1 MKSNIKIIIL
11 KIISF
16 IIIFFEALFFGLM
29 PNYIDSCKTNQ
40 NCMGYASSFTGGL
53 FLGISLIHILPESI
67 EKYDEIPIS
76 SFFAFITFCFIF
88 YIDKI
93 KLSSKNHHHNSLLEE
108 NLLNKQINNLKEF
121 ENVKENINNIDNN
134 DINYEQIINKNEH
147 QTNQT
152 NFLFLFA
159 LGFHAF
165 FEGISLGASKEY
177 KTLLTMLIGI
187 LADKWAEALS
197 LGITFVKTNIK
208 FKKYLTI
215 IIIFSLISPFGILI
229 GLLATLSESKII
241 EAIFLGI
248 TSGTFIYI
256 SICDVLI
263 EEFIEE
269 ENDKNKSI
277 KFLFFIIG
285 GIFISLISV
294 YEHFFEN
301 K

>member
-1 MKSNIKIIIL
+1 
-11 KIISF
+11 
-16 IIIFFEALFFGLM
+16 
-29 PNYIDSCKTNQ
+29 
-40 NCMGYASSFTGGL
+40 
-53 FLGISLIHILPESI
+53 
-67 EKYDEIPIS
+67 
-76 SFFAFITFCFIF
+76 
-88 YIDKI
+88 
-93 KLSSKNHHHNSLLEE
+93 
-108 NLLNKQINNLKEF
+108 
-121 ENVKENINNIDNN
+121 
-134 DINYEQIINKNEH
+134 
-147 QTNQT
+147 
-152 NFLFLFA
+152 
-159 LGFHAF
+159 
-165 FEGISLGASKEY
+165 
-177 KTLLTMLIGI
+177 MLIGI

-208 FKKYLTI
+208 FKNYLTM

-285 GIFISLISV
+285 GIFISLISL

>member
-1 MKSNIKIIIL
+1 MNSNIKIIII

-29 PNYIDSCKTNQ
+29 PNYINSCKNNQ

-53 FLGISLIHILPESI
+53 FLGMSLIHILPESY
-67 EKYDEIPIS
+67 EKYDKIPIS
-76 SFFAFITFCFIF
+76 SFFTFITFCFIF
-88 YIDKI
+88 YI

-108 NLLNKQINNLKEF
+108 NLLKKQINNLKEF

-134 DINYEQIINKNEH
+134 DINYEQITNKNEH

-208 FKKYLTI
+208 FKNYLTM
-215 IIIFSLISPFGILI
+215 IIIFSLISPFGILF

-285 GIFISLISV
+285 GIFISLLSL